1 MHLHALHELNHPP
14 LTSQGFSPGQ
24 GARGEAMAG
33 MHNERREACVHG
45 VALGNS
51 VRKATQQTSFCS
63 KCRNALVSSCWRC
76 LLGAVVAPWMVA
88 NKASCAIMQYAASY
102 GTRECSATTLKLH
115 HKKRAPTLQGRSGRH
130 PRRACACSGCDS
142 GWASYCGQAPT
153 RLKTRQVAAR
163 LRLGTTRLAATRLT
177 NGGL

>member
-1 MHLHALHELNHPP
+1 MHLHALHALNHPP

-33 MHNERREACVHG
+33 MRNERREACVHG

-88 NKASCAIMQYAASY
+88 NKASCAIISTLRPMEPVSALLLPSSSTTKRGHLRYKGDPG
-102 GTRECSATTLKLH
+102 GTLGVRARVLAVTAGGPPTVGKLQH
-115 HKKRAPTLQGRSGRH
+115 G
-130 PRRACACSGCDS
+130 
-142 GWASYCGQAPT
+142 
-153 RLKTRQVAAR
+153 
-163 LRLGTTRLAATRLT
+163 
-177 NGGL
+177 